1 MHDLVG
7 HWTHQKKK
15 KVGHW
20 FVNEILGLTIENR
33 ILCLLFCGPQERYG
47 LFCFYGLNKL
57 KTMIHMRNALTWY
70 SPFCA
75 CQF

>member
-33 ILCLLFCGPQERYG
+33 ILCLFFAGHKKDMDFFAFMG
-47 LFCFYGLNKL
+47 SIN
-57 KTMIHMRNALTWY
+57 
-70 SPFCA
+70 
-75 CQF
+75 